1 MTDHLADARACIQAA
16 AQAPHP
22 DTRISWLTVICEQ
35 IIAHLEAQQASP
47 QPETDPAC
55 RERWPECRQGGYDPA
70 CCRFPKSCSCDAP
83 PQPATAP
90 PAALRARANRI
101 EQGGQP

>member
-1 MTDHLADARACIQAA
+1 MTDYLADARACIQAA

-35 IIAHLEAQQASP
+35 IISHLESQQAS
-47 QPETDPAC
+47 
-55 RERWPECRQGGYDPA
+55 
-70 CCRFPKSCSCDAP
+70 